1 MKMILSGTRTYL
13 ILSAVAIFAM
23 LGLRG
28 LAQPFPAPTEPTV
41 DKGPLILKIKKATSI
56 SVSDADFEAMLK
68 SLSHAQYDIVIDKG
82 DGHPKHLVPG
92 SSAKFDI
99 KTDRVIASDVA
110 KRAPGSELTLI
121 QTRVT
126 QQVASTSPSDLKK
139 VVDTL
144 Q

>member
-1 MKMILSGTRTYL
+1 MNTLSGTRIYL
-13 ILSAVAIFAM
+13 ILSAVVILAI
-23 LGLRG
+23 LTLRG
-28 LAQPFPAPTEPTV
+28 FAQSFPAPAEPAV
-41 DKGPLILKIKKATSI
+41 DKGPLILKIRKATSI
-56 SVSDADFEAMLK
+56 KVSDADFETMLK
-68 SLSHAQYDIVIDKG
+68 SLSHSQYDIVIDKG

-92 SSAKFDI
+92 SPTTNLDI
-99 KTDRVIASDVA
+99 KTDRFIASDAA

-126 QQVASTSPSDLKK
+126 QQISSTSPSDLKK